1 MTQLTAPETSTIMQ
15 RRNSALA
22 NNKENQST
30 SNSTQPLPNNSISF
44 DLKQSPGTVSKK
56 QK

>member
-30 SNSTQPLPNNSISF
+30 SNSTQPLPNNSINF
-44 DLKQSPGTVSKK
+44 DSKQSPGTLSKK

>member
-1 MTQLTAPETSTIMQ
+1 MTQLTTPETSTILM

-22 NNKENQST
+22 NNKENQSAST
-30 SNSTQPLPNNSISF
+30 PTQPLPNNSSSQEA
-44 DLKQSPGTVSKK
+44 KPSPGTVSKK